1 MRMVEGTDAQKQIE
15 ELIDELESYAEK
27 SPWYLPN
34 KIVIPDEEFFRLTQ
48 TIREILPTELTE
60 AKSMLAKRDLILKN
74 AQEEHRRIMESAERR
89 LEDLTSEEQVV
100 VVARQ
105 QAERILEQ
113 ASIEAESIQR
123 EALSYTVDLLA
134 EFEKRVKTVLSEIE
148 RGKVF
153 AQEQLA
159 DRIDEDVEDLVEV
172 AEPPS
177 AAEPD

>member
-1 MRMVEGTDAQKQIE
+1 MVDGTDSQKQIE

-48 TIREILPTELTE
+48 TIREILPVELSE

-100 VVARQ
+100 VAARQ
-105 QAERILEQ
+105 QAERIIERANL
-113 ASIEAESIQR
+113 EAETIRR
-123 EALSYTVDLLA
+123 EGLSYTAQLLA
-134 EFEKRVKTVLSEIE
+134 EFEARVRNVLSEIE
-148 RGKVF
+148 KGKTF
-153 AQEQLA
+153 AQQQLA
-159 DRIDEDVEDLVEV
+159 DRMDEDVDEIVESGEV
-172 AEPPS
+172 PVRE
-177 AAEPD
+177 EVD

>member
-1 MRMVEGTDAQKQIE
+1 MVDGTDSQKQIE

-48 TIREILPTELTE
+48 TIREILPSELTE

-100 VVARQ
+100 VIARQ
-105 QAERILEQ
+105 QAERIVDQ
-113 ASIEAESIQR
+113 ANLEAESIHR
-123 EALSYTVDLLA
+123 EALSYTAELLA
-134 EFEKRVKTVLSEIE
+134 EFENRVKTVLTEIE
-148 RGKVF
+148 KGKAF
-153 AQEQLA
+153 AQQQLA
-159 DRIDEDVEDLVEV
+159 DRMDEDVEDLDQAEEV
-172 AEPPS
+172 PAQPE
-177 AAEPD
+177 ED

>member
-1 MRMVEGTDAQKQIE
+1 MVDNSDAQKQIE

-48 TIREILPTELTE
+48 TIREVLPSELTE
-60 AKSMLAKRDLILKN
+60 ARSMLAKRDLILKN

-113 ASIEAESIQR
+113 AGMEAESIKR
-123 EALSYTVDLLA
+123 DALAYTTDLLS
-134 EFEKRVKTVLSEIE
+134 EFENRVQVVLAEI
-148 RGKVF
+148 GKGKAF
-153 AQEQLA
+153 AQQQLA
-159 DRIDEDVEDLVEV
+159 DRMEDDMDDETADDGEETAP
-172 AEPPS
+172 AE
-177 AAEPD
+177 AE

>member
-1 MRMVEGTDAQKQIE
+1 MAEGTDAQKQIE
-15 ELIDELESYAEK
+15 ELIDELESYAER

-48 TIREILPTELTE
+48 TIREILPTELSE

-105 QAERILEQ
+105 HAERIIEQ
-113 ASIEAESIQR
+113 ANLEAETIQR
-123 EALSYTVDLLA
+123 DALSYTAELLG
-134 EFEKRVKTVLSEIE
+134 EFENRVRTVLGEIE
-148 RGKVF
+148 KGRAF
-153 AQEQLA
+153 AQQQLA
-159 DRIDEDVEDLVEV
+159 DRMDAEEIDE
-172 AEPPS
+172 EPVDDGEIPV
-177 AAEPD
+177 PGPQD

>member
-1 MRMVEGTDAQKQIE
+1 MVDGTDSQKQIE

-48 TIREILPTELTE
+48 TIREILPVELSE

-105 QAERILEQ
+105 QAERIVERAHL
-113 ASIEAESIQR
+113 EAETIRR
-123 EALSYTVDLLA
+123 EGLSYTAELLA
-134 EFEKRVKTVLSEIE
+134 EFENRVRVVLSEIE
-148 RGKVF
+148 KGKHF
-153 AQEQLA
+153 AQQQLA
-159 DRIDEDVEDLVEV
+159 ARVDEDVDELEV
-172 AEPPS
+172 PGQTPVH
-177 AAEPD
+177 DNGD

>member
-1 MRMVEGTDAQKQIE
+1 MVEGTDPQKQIE

-48 TIREILPTELTE
+48 TIREILPTELSE

-105 QAERILEQ
+105 QSERIVEQ
-113 ASIEAESIQR
+113 ANLEAETIR
-123 EALSYTVDLLA
+123 RDALSYTAELLA
-134 EFEKRVKTVLSEIE
+134 EFEKRVRVVLGEIE
-148 RGKVF
+148 KGKVF
-153 AQEQLA
+153 AQQQLA
-159 DRIDEDVEDLVEV
+159 DRMDSDLDADEPVEDAEV
-172 AEPPS
+172 PVHG
-177 AAEPD
+177 DQD